1 MDISINAHNV
11 ELTQRLRDHVE
22 RKTARLDRYMPNLAE
37 VRVDLSSQST
47 KSAVQRQAAQ
57 ITVRDDRG
65 TILRA
70 EEKDSDM
77 FAAVDAVVD
86 KLYRQIKRYRG
97 KKIKSRRGGG
107 STVEEMALGEPL
119 PLEFEEDEFEQ
130 EEQTIVRRKRFPLRP
145 MAAEEAIEQME
156 LLGHS
161 FFVFFDVD
169 DEMVNVVYKR
179 HDDNYGL
186 LQPEFD

>member
-1 MDISINAHNV
+1 MDILINTHNV

-37 VRVDLSSQST
+37 VRVDLSMQNT
-47 KSAVQRQAAQ
+47 RSAVQRQTAQ
-57 ITVRDDRG
+57 ITIRDDRG

-70 EEKDSDM
+70 EERNSDM
-77 FAAVDAVVD
+77 FAAVDAVID

-97 KKIKSRRGGG
+97 KRIKSRRGGA

-119 PLEFEEDEFEQ
+119 PLEIEEAEI
-130 EEQTIVRRKRFPLRP
+130 EEEYAIVRRKSFPLRS
-145 MAAEEAIEQME
+145 MAPEEAIEQME

-169 DEMVNVVYKR
+169 EEMVNVIYKR
-179 HDDNYGL
+179 HDGNYGL